1 MVDRPTPRPA
11 NRKQQVRLAVA
22 AVLGILLVVF
32 AFQNRDPVSVDFIFF
47 TREPR
52 LIYIILGSAILGAIA
67 GALFRRGR
75 ERGRGRGRGRDQD
88 RD

>member
-1 MVDRPTPRPA
+1 MVDRPEPRPA
-11 NRKQQVRLAVA
+11 NRWQQVRLAVA
-22 AVLGILLVVF
+22 GVLGILLLIF

-67 GALFRRGR
+67 GSLVRRSR
-75 ERGRGRGRGRDQD
+75 ARGRGRDHD